1 MTDLG
6 IKNENMNSTVEVLHK
21 HLATEIVLNLKIR
34 NFHWNVVW
42 MHFNDLHEFFEKM
55 YDTGAEYADEI
66 AERIRMLGH
75 HTQASM
81 GEYIKMTYVEEEKD
95 ITMDSDKMLQQL
107 LNDTETIIR
116 EMRKDIL
123 EIAETDDMGT
133 EDFLTGLIQKHEKD
147 AWILRSLCN
156 KW

>member
-1 MTDLG
+1 MANLWIESHDMNNSVG
-6 IKNENMNSTVEVLHK
+6 ILHK

-34 NFHWNVVW
+34 NFHWNVTGV
-42 MHFNDLHEFFEKM
+42 HFNDLHEFFEKL
-55 YDTGAEYADEI
+55 YNDGAAYADEI

-75 HTQASM
+75 HTHASM
-81 GEYIKMTYVEEEKD
+81 EEYIKMTYVAEEKD
-95 ITMDSDKMLQQL
+95 IKMDSDKMLHQL
-107 LNDTETIIR
+107 LQDNETIIR

-147 AWILRSLCN
+147 AWMLRSLCQ
-156 KW
+156 

>member
-1 MTDLG
+1 MNTTVG
-6 IKNENMNSTVEVLHK
+6 ILHK

-34 NFHWNVVW
+34 NFHWNVVGI
-42 MHFNDLHEFFEKM
+42 HFNDLHEFFEKM
-55 YDTGAEYADEI
+55 YDTGADYADEI

-75 HTQASM
+75 HTHASM
-81 GEYIKMTYVEEEKD
+81 EEYIKMTYVAEERD
-95 ITMDSDKMLQQL
+95 IKMDSDKMLEQL
-107 LNDTETIIR
+107 LSDNETIIK

-147 AWILRSLCN
+147 AWMLRSLCQ
-156 KW
+156 KG

>member
-6 IKNENMNSTVEVLHK
+6 IQDTNKDAAVEILHK
-21 HLATEIVLNLKIR
+21 HLATELVLNLKIR

-42 MHFNDLHEFFEKM
+42 IHFNDLHKFFEDL
-55 YDTGAEYADEI
+55 YNDGAQYGDEI

-81 GEYIKMTYVEEEKD
+81 EEYITMTYISEEKD
-95 ITMDSDKMLQQL
+95 IKMDSNKMLDQL
-107 LNDTETIIR
+107 LTDNETIIR

-123 EIAETDDMGT
+123 AIAETDDMGT

-147 AWILRSLCN
+147 AWMLRSLCN
-156 KW
+156 KR

>member
-1 MTDLG
+1 MTNLWIESGD
-6 IKNENMNSTVEVLHK
+6 MNKTVDILHK

-34 NFHWNVVW
+34 NFHWNVTGI
-42 MHFNDLHEFFEKM
+42 HFNDLHKFFETL
-55 YDTGAEYADEI
+55 YNDGAAYADEI

-75 HTQASM
+75 HTHASM
-81 GEYIKMTYVEEEKD
+81 AEYIQMTYVEEEKD
-95 ITMDSDKMLQQL
+95 INMDSDSMLKQL
-107 LNDTETIIR
+107 LEDNETIIK

-147 AWILRSLCN
+147 AWMLRSLC
-156 KW
+156 K